1 MACWAF
7 ALARACCALAVR
19 AHASA
24 NGQKQSPK
32 PQVWGLLPCACSR
45 LVGVWGSKR
54 AQRAQA
60 AEQGCA
66 RPAEWCDNHAMSELQ
81 QQEAKDPPR
90 LQKPGIRG
98 YALPVGRPKGTK
110 NKVTK
115 TIREAVEKAA
125 TLCHPGGLAGWMI
138 DRANGGI
145 QDRQIFAGLVSKVIP
160 LQVQAH
166 VDGGIRIEL
175 GWLGGRSVGA
185 TAAQVADQQAQV
197 IDMKADSDGVLRI
210 EHPTAPAEAAP
221 ASPAA
226 GASEAAGGAER

>member
-1 MACWAF
+1 
-7 ALARACCALAVR
+7 
-19 AHASA
+19 
-24 NGQKQSPK
+24 
-32 PQVWGLLPCACSR
+32 
-45 LVGVWGSKR
+45 
-54 AQRAQA
+54 
-60 AEQGCA
+60 
-66 RPAEWCDNHAMSELQ
+66 MSELQ

-145 QDRQIFAGLVSKVIP
+145 QDRQIFAGLVAKVIP

-166 VDGGIRIEL
+166 VDGGIKLEL
-175 GWLGGRSVGA
+175 SWLGTRSVGA
-185 TAAQVADQQAQV
+185 TQAQVADKRAQV
-197 IDMKADSDGVLRI
+197 IEMQADSDGVLRI
-210 EHPTAPAEAAP
+210 KDPHQSAV
-221 ASPAA
+221 PAA
-226 GASEAAGGAER
+226 GVAAEGLQGAKE